1 MLVIK
6 VNLNGGINMEEVED
20 DCLDEEFMMM
30 LIVDVFGVG
39 IDIVFILLI
48 WVLFFIFFN
57 FELQYD
63 LQVELK

>member
-57 FELQYD
+57 FEL
-63 LQVELK
+63 